1 MIIIDA
7 NDLILGRLA
16 SFAAKKALA
25 SESIVIVNCE
35 KAVVTGKKA
44 DIMKKYIRK
53 RRIGDP
59 HHGPYFPRGEEKIIR
74 RTIRGML
81 PHKQEKGK
89 SAYKRVKCFNGLPEK
104 YQNKEPITVDSANI
118 IKTNNL
124 KYMYLKQISKLL
136 GKND

>member
-7 NDLILGRLA
+7 TDFVLGKLA
-16 SFAAKKALA
+16 SFAAKKALS
-25 SESIVIVNCE
+25 SESVVIVNCE
-35 KAVVTGKKA
+35 KAVVTGKK
-44 DIMKKYIRK
+44 DDVMKKYIRK

-59 HHGPYFPRGEEKIIR
+59 HYGPYFPRGEDRIIR

-81 PHKQEKGK
+81 PHKQQKGK
-89 SAYKRVKCFNGLPEK
+89 LAFKRVKCFCGLPEK
-104 YQNKEPITVDSANI
+104 YQNKEPITIESANI
-118 IKTNNL
+118 VKTQNL